1 MEVEEGEMAREEGEL
16 TPLTF
21 SELSNGMNVL
31 LVQQFSDGHTEV
43 YSGPITDLVE
53 KNTAFN
59 LRVGGKLFTVQKQS
73 TTVKI
78 YKMPQ
83 TGSRRSRK
91 QKRSRRVKRR
101 GVRLGTRRIRGL

>member
-1 MEVEEGEMAREEGEL
+1 MEVEEGEVAREEGEL

-31 LVQQFSDGHTEV
+31 LVQQFSGQSTEV
-43 YSGPITDLVE
+43 YSGPITDLDE
-53 KNTAFN
+53 MNTAFN
-59 LRVGGKLFTVQKQS
+59 LRVGGKLFTVSK
-73 TTVKI
+73 TGTNIKI